1 MMDLNLIITVA
12 YFRNNGL
19 ERSKSFAKDIEWLG
33 QLNLCLHARS
43 MSSIYLEELAA
54 QSPPLFFC
62 HLYNIYFSHITGGQV
77 IARKVRGGG
86 GSLVIEFIT
95 HKHQSSSAMSSTI
108 FPSLT
113 TFFSRGG
120 HHSSPH
126 PTISPQPTNTLTKQ
140 NINA

>member
-1 MMDLNLIITVA
+1 MAWPTEPLFTRKKYV
-12 YFRNNGL
+12 
-19 ERSKSFAKDIEWLG
+19 K
-33 QLNLCLHARS
+33 
-43 MSSIYLEELAA
+43 YLEELAA

-77 IARKVRGGG
+77 IARKVRCSFTIYILCYYIFNSLIPDLGEGG

-113 TFFSRGG
+113 TFFSGGG